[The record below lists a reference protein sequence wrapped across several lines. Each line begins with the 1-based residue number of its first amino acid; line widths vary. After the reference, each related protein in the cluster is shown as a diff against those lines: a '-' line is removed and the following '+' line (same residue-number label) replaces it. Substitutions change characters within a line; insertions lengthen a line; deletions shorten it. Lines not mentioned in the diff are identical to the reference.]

1 MVLSVLKGTTLTGAR
16 RRTSS
21 RTLFVFLFGFLAG
34 AAISNSFHYLYVF
47 GQRSLR
53 SAIYA
58 DDDIDD
64 YIPELGL
71 TQFLSETK
79 VVDGST
85 ITIEDGNVASAGSSL
100 DHIHFSS
107 DLNTNTS
114 SDDISICWLM
124 SYPNSGTSFTMRLAR
139 IDSNST
145 AATNY
150 PLETHDNN
158 GSLITHA
165 SLDSVLSLYP
175 THNQKGQS
183 PRPPFILHPHMNRPS
198 KYILTKTHCAGPCTG
213 CKPKRYRTNATF
225 FAKECQNSHSNHDH
239 YEPQSMN
246 AVKKVVHL
254 VRDPMDNAVS
264 NYHLELKE
272 YKRKGE
278 DEKFKIFTNDR
289 EGFRKFCKIQDAKY
303 VKEEQKL
310 FGEEKWNILKDVPC
324 HALFFSYAQW
334 HSHAYEITTK
344 NTGMNMFDAPVPRLN
359 MFYED
364 YGNATYHDSKAK
376 LFTFLELEDIQERAI
391 FHQGKTY
398 RDEFFTKEEITKI
411 MKLIK
416 FFAIGEVWDLL
427 LQRYDH

>member
-1 MVLSVLKGTTLTGAR
+1 MKRSPATTTATSAIANVHLLQYYFKCVKVIGPLLYLLMMINNFVTVRYQIDLESAAILEVGGSQSILKLKGKDGSTN
-16 RRTSS
+16 S
-21 RTLFVFLFGFLAG
+21 RTLL
-34 AAISNSFHYLYVF
+34 
-47 GQRSLR
+47 
-53 SAIYA
+53 
-58 DDDIDD
+58 
-64 YIPELGL
+64 
-71 TQFLSETK
+71 
-79 VVDGST
+79 
-85 ITIEDGNVASAGSSL
+85 EDGNVASGSSSE
-100 DHIHFSS
+100 HMYSS
-107 DLNTNTS
+107 RDLNTNTS

-124 SYPNSGTSFTMRLAR
+124 SYPNSGTSFTMGLAQ
-139 IDSNST
+139 IDSNRT

-150 PLETHDNN
+150 PLEAH
-158 GSLITHA
+158 G
-165 SLDSVLSLYP
+165 SLDSVRSLYP

-198 KYILTKTHCAGPCTG
+198 KYILTKTHCAGPCIG
-213 CKPKRYRTNATF
+213 CKPKRYRTNAAF
-225 FAKECQNSHSNHDH
+225 FAKKCQDSRHSNHDH

-264 NYHLELKE
+264 NYHLELKK

-278 DEKFKIFTNDR
+278 DEKLKIFTNDR

-303 VKEEQKL
+303 VKQEQKL

-324 HALFFSYAQW
+324 HASFFKYAQW
-334 HSHAYEITTK
+334 HSRAYDVTTE
-344 NTGMNMFDAPVPRLN
+344 NTGMSMFDDAPVPRLN

-364 YGNATYHDSKAK
+364 YRNATYHDSKAK

-391 FHQGKTY
+391 FHEGKTY
-398 RDEFFTKEEITKI
+398 RDEYFTKEEITKI

-427 LQRYDH
+427 LQRYDY